1 MTLLPVVERE
11 LRVNARRPATFWVR
25 VGAAAFA
32 VLMGAA
38 MLLVSALFGASGGG
52 FGQSLFFGL
61 SNLLLVFCLFEGAR
75 VTADCLS
82 EEKREGTLGLLFLT
96 DLRGYDVVLGKLVA
110 TSLRTAYAMIGVLPV
125 LGLSVMLGGVTG
137 GEFWRTSLAL
147 ANLLFFSLAAGLLV
161 SAFSRDGRNSLVG
174 TLVLGGALCA
184 LPLIAAAIFEW
195 RRATGWA
202 HFFEAVSPFTVFTNA
217 GDTSSRLQPGLFWWS
232 LLAGQCWSWLAL
244 ALAAWWTPH
253 SWQERPFKARAAR
266 RRHSG
271 NPARRR
277 RLLDT
282 QPMVWLFNRHRPNR
296 WLVWVLLTLSAA
308 AAVVSFTVAAGDRSA
323 WGMSAMIGLWGLG
336 LLVKLAATSQAC
348 HALADARESR
358 TLEQLLA
365 TPLTDRELLG
375 GHYRVFW
382 NTWRTPVVLQLLILY
397 LLALGLF
404 LSSAKGSVRMDLGSQ
419 MLSGILLVIATVGEV
434 LDLLALV
441 FAGSWFG
448 LSSGRANASTVKTIL
463 LVLVLPSLVC
473 CPVAGPFVMA
483 SPIGMVTDIVFIFWA
498 RGKLKR
504 YFRLA
509 AGLPPGARFS
519 AFPARLHS
527 VGTAYPA
534 PPVVRS

>member
-61 SNLLLVFCLFEGAR
+61 RSLLLVFCLFEGAR

-147 ANLLFFSLAAGLLV
+147 ANLLFFSLAVGMFV
-161 SAFSRDGRNSLVG
+161 SALSRDGRNSLVG
-174 TLVLGGALCA
+174 TLALGGALCA
-184 LPLIAAAIFEW
+184 LPLIAAAILEW

-202 HFFEAVSPFTVFTNA
+202 RLLEAVSPFAVFTNA
-217 GDTSSRLQPGLFWWS
+217 GDASSRLQPALFWWS
-232 LLAGQCWSWLAL
+232 LLAGQCWSWVAL
-244 ALAAWWTPH
+244 SLAAWWTPH
-253 SWQERPFKARAAR
+253 SWQERPFKARAVR
-266 RRHSG
+266 RRRVG
-271 NPARRR
+271 NPALRR

-296 WLVWVLLTLSAA
+296 WLVWVLLMLSAA
-308 AAVVSFTVAAGDRSA
+308 AAVVSLTVAADDRSPWSMTA
-323 WGMSAMIGLWGLG
+323 IFGLWGLG

-375 GHYRVFW
+375 GHYRVIW
-382 NTWRTPVVLQLLILY
+382 NTWRTPVILQLLIGF
-397 LLALGLF
+397 LLALGWPWPIARGARLLSPF
-404 LSSAKGSVRMDLGSQ
+404 LPFDG
-419 MLSGILLVIATVGEV
+419 LLVVAAAGEV
-434 LDLLALV
+434 LDLVALA

-483 SPIGMVTDIVFIFWA
+483 SPIGIVTDIVFILWA
-498 RGKLKR
+498 RGKLGR
-504 YFRLA
+504 YFRVA

-527 VGTAYPA
+527 VGTAYAA

>member
-1 MTLLPVVERE
+1 VTFLSVVERE

-61 SNLLLVFCLFEGAR
+61 SSLLLVFCLFEGAR

-125 LGLSVMLGGVTG
+125 LGLSVILGGVTG
-137 GEFWRTSLAL
+137 GEFWRTSLSL
-147 ANLLFFSLAAGLLV
+147 ANLLFFSLAVGMFV
-161 SAFSRDGRNSLVG
+161 SALSRDGRNSLVA
-174 TLVLGGALCA
+174 TLALGGAVCA
-184 LPLIAAAIFEW
+184 LPLIAAALLGW

-202 HFFEAVSPFTVFTNA
+202 QFFEALSPFTVYTNA
-217 GDTSSRLQPGLFWWS
+217 GDAIYRLHAGVFWWS
-232 LLAGQCWSWLAL
+232 LLAGQGWSWLAL
-244 ALAAWWTPH
+244 GLAAWWTPH
-253 SWQERPFKARAAR
+253 SWQERPFKARVLR
-266 RRHSG
+266 RPRVG

-296 WLVWVLLTLSAA
+296 WLVWLLLALSAA
-308 AAVVSFTVAAGDRSA
+308 ASVTGLLGKGDDRYPWSMAVIT
-323 WGMSAMIGLWGLG
+323 GLWGLG
-336 LLVKLAATSQAC
+336 LLCKLAATSQAC

-358 TLEQLLA
+358 TLEQVLA
-365 TPLTDRELLG
+365 TPLTDREVLG
-375 GHYRVFW
+375 GHYRVIW

-397 LLALGLF
+397 LLALGLS
-404 LSSAKGSVRMDLGSQ
+404 LSSAKGSVRTDLDSQ
-419 MLSGILLVIATVGEV
+419 LSGILLVIATVGEV

-473 CPVAGPFVMA
+473 CPIVGPFVMA
-483 SPIGMVTDIVFIFWA
+483 SPIGIVTDIVFILWA
-498 RGKLKR
+498 RGKLGR
-504 YFRLA
+504 YFRVA
-509 AGLPPGARFS
+509 AGLPPGTRFS
-519 AFPARLHS
+519 AFPAHLHS
-527 VGTAYPA
+527 VGTAYAA